1 MEFTEF
7 IGYYYAT
14 AFFLILILCFITL
27 FRCIIINSL
36 LIALAFTGIVI
47 IIEMNFFLLILKF
60 TEYASNVNITV
71 FLKSL
76 LPEDIFFIYILFWL
90 LCIFVI
96 TYLFYLILFH
106 LYRYLIKKTDNIHSK
121 KVIIYAIPILKWT
134 NFIAFIFTT
143 YLILISIYSSVDFT
157 DINSISIDIITLT
170 LIVSTFTYTNN
181 YYLNK
186 IVKEQER
193 ERINSMLEK
202 KIEKKFEDS
211 FITVKVIHK
220 HSESIWRTINKFLKK
235 INDRK

>member
-106 LYRYLIKKTDNIHSK
+106 LYRYLIKKQTIF
-121 KVIIYAIPILKWT
+121 ILK
-134 NFIAFIFTT
+134 
-143 YLILISIYSSVDFT
+143 
-157 DINSISIDIITLT
+157 
-170 LIVSTFTYTNN
+170 
-181 YYLNK
+181 K
-186 IVKEQER
+186 
-193 ERINSMLEK
+193 
-202 KIEKKFEDS
+202 
-211 FITVKVIHK
+211 
-220 HSESIWRTINKFLKK
+220 
-235 INDRK
+235 